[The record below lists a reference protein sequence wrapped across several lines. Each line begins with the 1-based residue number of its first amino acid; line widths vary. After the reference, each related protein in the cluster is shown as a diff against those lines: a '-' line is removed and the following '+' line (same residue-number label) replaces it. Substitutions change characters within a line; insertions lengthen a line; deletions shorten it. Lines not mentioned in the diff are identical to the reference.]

1 MRISDLFSRTNPFSR
16 KDEEQEGSHNA
27 SVTGGNSCPS
37 PFDYVSI
44 RELYPNRL
52 WSESFFFGN
61 GLSSASTGR
70 KYSFSGTMTEDD
82 FLNCLHWAV
91 PNRQRPVKTCPD
103 TNKRKKAKLISLAFD
118 LYIQIC
124 FRNNENKRPFQ

>member
-1 MRISDLFSRTNPFSR
+1 
-16 KDEEQEGSHNA
+16 
-27 SVTGGNSCPS
+27 
-37 PFDYVSI
+37 
-44 RELYPNRL
+44 
-52 WSESFFFGN
+52 
-61 GLSSASTGR
+61 
-70 KYSFSGTMTEDD
+70 MTEDD